1 MINEIDPNRFLNYN
15 KKYYIHA
22 LIKYPKWVPQVDLFQ
37 YLQPSYLQMLKD
49 DKCFFIFDASTEGFS
64 PIYREPYFDILYFNC
79 KKYNVNTDNIIFVS
93 ANLKDEQN
101 IDIYSKTNNVRPI
114 KVFSFP
120 SFEHVVGNYQ
130 IKSPKEL
137 LELERKYTVE
147 QYNNKYFS
155 SLSRVNRYLRTA
167 GTFILCQDAISK
179 NALISHNAFDKIYNI
194 DSWKQTNH
202 LSEYSNELIENW
214 LNKLPMTVD
223 RDDFNVNWALDT
235 PFADIHRQTIF
246 QIVNETLMDDH
257 NSTSL
262 FYSEKTFRP
271 ILHFQPF
278 VIWGQT
284 GSNHALADLGYKIY
298 DEWFDLSFD
307 FENDPIKR
315 YHMLLKS
322 VKASCETFCHLSKEE
337 QIEWKFKNENILLH
351 NYETMTQRNYS
362 KNKLKTFLSTLCN

>member
-1 MINEIDPNRFLNYN
+1 
-15 KKYYIHA
+15 
-22 LIKYPKWVPQVDLFQ
+22 
-37 YLQPSYLQMLKD
+37 MLKD

-246 QIVNETLMDDH
+246 QIVNETLVDDH